1 MQTMRGEVAMNS
13 AAAITKRHPR
23 EDKKRKAPAQRLI
36 LPGVIVVALLT
47 QIPFIGTLFLSL
59 FNWNIL
65 LPNQGMRFIGFGN
78 YATAL
83 TDPNFYISVWHS
95 IAITAA
101 SLVLCLV
108 LGTLFALLMNR
119 EFFGRGF
126 VRSLII
132 TPFFMM
138 STISAIIWKDIIFD
152 PSFGLF
158 AWVMR
163 HVGLQPISVAQ
174 NDPLLLVI
182 LIITWRWTP
191 FFMLI
196 ILAGLQ
202 SFPEEITESSSLD
215 GANAVQRFF
224 FFVIPHLMRY
234 IEVAVFLGLIF
245 ILQTFGSIFVATQ
258 GGPGFASTNLAYLV
272 YRQEVQNYQYGYAS
286 SVSVLFVILTVIGLS
301 LLFKN
306 IRNRFGETLR

>member
-1 MQTMRGEVAMNS
+1 MRGGATVNS
-13 AAAITKRHPR
+13 AVSVAKT
-23 EDKKRKAPAQRLI
+23 RKMEHKSQKTGYQRLI
-36 LPGVIVVALLT
+36 VPGIVIVALLT
-47 QIPFIGTLFLSL
+47 QIPFVGTLILSL
-59 FNWNIL
+59 FKWNIL
-65 LPNQGMRFIGFGN
+65 LPSQGIRFIGFGN
-78 YATAL
+78 YASVL
-83 TDPNFYISVWHS
+83 TDPNFYISVWHT
-95 IAITAA
+95 IIITVS

-152 PSFGLF
+152 PTFGLF
-158 AWVMR
+158 SWLMR
-163 HVGLQPISVAQ
+163 EVGLQPISVAQ
-174 NDPLLLVI
+174 NYPLLLVV

-202 SFPEEITESSSLD
+202 SFPEEVTESSSLD
-215 GANAVQRFF
+215 GANAIQRFF

-258 GGPGFASTNLAYLV
+258 GGPGYSSTNLSYLV
-272 YRQEVQNYQYGYAS
+272 YRAEVQNYQYGYGSAI
-286 SVSVLFVILTVIGLS
+286 SVLFVILTVVGLT
-301 LLFKN
+301 LLFRK
-306 IRNRFGETLR
+306 IRNQFGETLR